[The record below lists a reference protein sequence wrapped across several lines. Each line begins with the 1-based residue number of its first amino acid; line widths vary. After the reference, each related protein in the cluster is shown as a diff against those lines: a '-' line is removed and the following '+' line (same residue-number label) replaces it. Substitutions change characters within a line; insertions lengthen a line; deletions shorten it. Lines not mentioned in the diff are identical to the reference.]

1 MPVFTQ
7 GNAFMLVEVN
17 CDEAHVMLRAMH
29 HVATLGSRNC
39 LTDAGYQALVSA
51 LRVAFH
57 LPDVTVEELPVITSR
72 ELALALADETQAMWA
87 IRFLTV
93 MALVDGVLDKGKIAL
108 VLEFAAGLDVRETYL
123 RQLSEAIEGHL
134 PWVLAD
140 MTRQNIRS
148 LWDQPWR
155 EEDDVMTLFLPYS
168 GDQADPPMAARH
180 EALGSLPMGTL
191 GRGYWEIYKKNG
203 YAVPG
208 DPQGVNVA
216 FARPHDSTHV
226 MSGYDTTPQGEIL
239 VSTFTAGMHPKLPMK
254 GHILPVIF
262 SWHLGIELNKLAGS
276 FKGALDPEQFWV
288 AWIRGAQMKIDLFS
302 PDWDF
307 WAHVEEP
314 IEQLRQRY
322 HVLPR
327 SEK

>member
-1 MPVFTQ
+1 
-7 GNAFMLVEVN
+7 
-17 CDEAHVMLRAMH
+17 
-29 HVATLGSRNC
+29 
-39 LTDAGYQALVSA
+39 
-51 LRVAFH
+51 
-57 LPDVTVEELPVITSR
+57 
-72 ELALALADETQAMWA
+72 
-87 IRFLTV
+87 
-93 MALVDGVLDKGKIAL
+93 
-108 VLEFAAGLDVRETYL
+108 
-123 RQLSEAIEGHL
+123 
-134 PWVLAD
+134 
-140 MTRQNIRS
+140 
-148 LWDQPWR
+148 
-155 EEDDVMTLFLPYS
+155 MTLFLPYS
-168 GDQADPPMAARH
+168 GDQADPAMAARH

-203 YAVPG
+203 YAFPG
-208 DPQGVNVA
+208 DPQDVNVA

-288 AWIRGAQMKIDLFS
+288 AWVRGAQMKIDLFS

>member
-1 MPVFTQ
+1 M
-7 GNAFMLVEVN
+7 FMLVEVN
-17 CDEAHVMLRAMH
+17 HDEARAMLRAMR
-29 HVATLGSRNC
+29 HVATVGSRNC
-39 LTDAGYQALVSA
+39 LTDAGYRALVSA
-51 LRVAFH
+51 SRFAFH
-57 LPDVTVEELPVITSR
+57 VSEFTIEELPAITPR
-72 ELALALADETQAMWA
+72 GLALALANEIQAMWA
-87 IRFLTV
+87 VRFMTV
-93 MALVDGVLDKGKIAL
+93 MALVDGALDKGKIAL

-140 MTRQNIRS
+140 MT
-148 LWDQPWR
+148 
-155 EEDDVMTLFLPYS
+155 LFLPYS
-168 GDQADPPMAARH
+168 GDQADPAMAARH

-203 YAVPG
+203 YAFPG
-208 DPQGVNVA
+208 DPQDVNVA

-288 AWIRGAQMKIDLFS
+288 AWVRGAQMKIDLFS

>member
-51 LRVAFH
+51 SRVAFH
-57 LPDVTVEELPVITSR
+57 LPNVTVEELPAITSR

-140 MTRQNIRS
+140 MT
-148 LWDQPWR
+148 
-155 EEDDVMTLFLPYS
+155 LFLPYS
-168 GDQADPPMAARH
+168 GDQADPAMAARH

-203 YAVPG
+203 YAFPG
-208 DPQGVNVA
+208 DPQDVNVA

-288 AWIRGAQMKIDLFS
+288 AWVRGAQMKIDLFS